1 MATNVLIDGASRN
14 LGKSLVGVF
23 LSRPNTNVIAAV
35 RDPKR
40 ASWLDELPT
49 ADESKLI
56 MLKLDS
62 RTHID
67 HRAVVQRIELQ
78 FKINRIDIV
87 ITNPGVANDSSSVHD
102 VWASVLQEH
111 MFTGAFGPLWLF
123 QEVFPLFSCSEKPIF
138 VGIGSSLATIAD
150 MEKKEPHQ
158 YAAYGPAKTI
168 VHWFIRK
175 AHFENERFICFAV
188 DPG

>member
-1 MATNVLIDGASRN
+1 MTTNVLIDGASRN
-14 LGKSLVGVF
+14 LGKSLVGVY

-40 ASWLDELPT
+40 ASWLNEFPV
-49 ADESKLI
+49 ADRSKLI

-62 RTHID
+62 RSHIE
-67 HRAVVQRIELQ
+67 HRAVVQRVELQ
-78 FKINRIDIV
+78 YKINHLDIV
-87 ITNPGVANDSSSVHD
+87 IANPGVSDDSSTVHD

-123 QEVFPLFSCSEKPIF
+123 QEVFPLFTRAEKPVF
-138 VGIGSSLATIAD
+138 VGIGSSLATISE
-150 MEKKEPHQ
+150 MEKKQPYQ
-158 YAAYGPAKTI
+158 YAAWGPAKAV

-175 AHFENERFICFAV
+175 AHLENGNFVCFAV
-188 DPG
+188 DSG